1 MPGSVIERAK
11 KSFKCDKEAWR
22 DNYDKALDDL
32 RFTSDDDGAQWD
44 AEMYQDRVNTGRP
57 VVTVDQLDQ
66 FIHRVANDIRQNTPS
81 VNVIPSDSK
90 SSQETA
96 DILKGLIKEIEYYSS
111 ADDAY
116 DTASL
121 YSVRCGIGFIRVDHE
136 YINGKDGEQ
145 RLCIKRVVNPLSV
158 WIGDSIESDGR
169 DTKRGYVLDQITVE
183 DFKEKY
189 PDKDPV
195 SFESDGKETQE
206 RKDSDYISICE
217 YFEIEEGDNGKIVR
231 RYMLSGKDVLA
242 ETVFPGEY
250 IPIVPVYGE
259 EVWIDGKRYLF
270 SLIRKSKSAQRMRN
284 LWKSLET
291 ELLLKAPQA
300 PMQAAEGQ
308 TEDYVEDYRNPDKV
322 SVLRYS
328 AKDAEG
334 NLIGPPQRLAPP
346 PIPSGIINASLQN
359 VDDIRGTMGIYQA
372 SLGIQG
378 NEKSG
383 IAIRERRI
391 EGDTATY
398 HFGDN
403 LVRSITQVGRILIS
417 AIPVIYSEA
426 RVLKIVG
433 MDDEPDYI
441 GVNGAMHEDQEGT
454 VNLADGR
461 YTVRVQ
467 TGPAYNTR
475 RQEAAQFLVDIIGTD
490 QGLMRIFGDLLFK
503 NLDFAGAPVMAER
516 IKKSWTRL
524 YSTTKK
530 TH

>member
-1 MPGSVIERAK
+1 MPDNVLERAK
-11 KSFKCDKEAWR
+11 KSFKHDKEAWR
-22 DNYDKALDDL
+22 ENYEKALDDL
-32 RFTSDDDGAQWD
+32 RFTSDDEGAQWD
-44 AEMYQDRVNTGRP
+44 AKMYSERIDTGRP

-66 FIHRVANDIRQNTPS
+66 FIHQVANDIRQNTPTI
-81 VNVIPSDSK
+81 NVVPSDVQ
-90 SSQETA
+90 SSQDTA
-96 DILKGLIKEIEYYSS
+96 DAIKGIIKEIEYYSS

-121 YSVRCGIGFIRVDHE
+121 YSVRGGIGFIRVDHE

-145 RLCIKRVVNPLSV
+145 RLCIKRVVNPLAV
-158 WIGDSIESDGR
+158 WIDSDSIESDGR
-169 DTKRGYVLDQITVE
+169 DAKRGFVIDQITVS

-189 PDKDPV
+189 PDADPV
-195 SFESDGKETQE
+195 PFEDDGKDTQE
-206 RKDSDYISICE
+206 RLDADYISVCE
-217 YFEIEEGDNGKIVR
+217 YFEIEEGEEGRIVR
-231 RYMLSGKDVLA
+231 RYMLSGDDILA
-242 ETVFPGEY
+242 ETTFPGDY

-259 EVWIDGKRYLF
+259 EFWIDGKRYLF

-322 SVLRYS
+322 SVLRYN

-346 PIPSGIINASLQN
+346 PIPAGIVNASMQN
-359 VDDIRGTMGIYQA
+359 VEDIRATMGIYQA
-372 SLGIQG
+372 SLGMQS

-403 LVRSITQVGRILIS
+403 LVRSITQVGRILVS
-417 AIPVIYSEA
+417 AIPVVYSES
-426 RVLKIVG
+426 RILKIVG

-441 GVNGAMHEDQEGT
+441 GVNGAVYDEQESTIDLSG
-454 VNLADGR
+454 GQ
-461 YTVRVQ
+461 YSVRVQ

-503 NLDFAGAPVMAER
+503 NLEIGRASCRER
-516 IKKSWTRL
+516 V
-524 YSTTKK
+524 
-530 TH
+530 